1 MNVDILCSVNDEG
14 LARRCA
20 SVAGERVTTILVG
33 DSEPAKPAEDE
44 AANLTSSWDGLLE
57 RTRQRT
63 RFNCPRRFVEGVQ
76 SAEPGQPSGI
86 AALFSTDQPQALVVG
101 KLDLNDTWQGVGPL
115 SRILPGLPTLEIAHS
130 ALVTDSS
137 SEAVEAAVGYLA
149 KLLRSDVAKRLQVK
163 NLLVD
168 SALHAAETRG
178 PVPPPAARSGNRRA
192 GSGQFVEDPA
202 GASTQTAKPQER
214 ARRRRGIHQG
224 NAPRSDRR
232 IPARRRRDRR
242 EDLPGGHRR
251 GREGR
256 CPYAGVPA
264 QTGHRGYAARLS
276 VSRQRPGHRLCS
288 GRRGK
293 LHIQSLGDVVPARIR
308 AVFARYRIARPGL
321 RGAHLGG
328 CRVVRLR
335 PRQGHL
341 QAAVG

>member
-1 MNVDILCSVNDEG
+1 M
-14 LARRCA
+14 
-20 SVAGERVTTILVG
+20 
-33 DSEPAKPAEDE
+33 
-44 AANLTSSWDGLLE
+44 
-57 RTRQRT
+57 
-63 RFNCPRRFVEGVQ
+63 PRRRL
-76 SAEPGQPSGI
+76 PDP
-86 AALFSTDQPQALVVG
+86 AA
-101 KLDLNDTWQGVGPL
+101 
-115 SRILPGLPTLEIAHS
+115 
-130 ALVTDSS
+130 
-137 SEAVEAAVGYLA
+137 
-149 KLLRSDVAKRLQVK
+149 
-163 NLLVD
+163 
-168 SALHAAETRG
+168 TRG
-178 PVPPPAARSGNRRA
+178 PVPPPTARSGNRRA

-214 ARRRRGIHQG
+214 ARRRRGIPQG
-224 NAPRSDRR
+224 NAPGSDRR

-264 QTGHRGYAARLS
+264 QAGHRGYAARLS

-308 AVFARYRIARPGL
+308 AVFARYRIARPGV

-335 PRQGHL
+335 PRRGRL
-341 QAAVG
+341 QAAVGQRETGRGNAEHLCARPRSAHRLPAASRLTQPAERFARCAEPVGRPPETPQDLA